1 MLVVVVVAVVLVF
14 FLPQDGDVDTDCGGV
29 VFVDVLCMHALTSFC
44 QSAVPLFSGTCGT
57 ILGVVIFGVL

>member
-1 MLVVVVVAVVLVF
+1 MLVVLLVAVVLAL
-14 FLPQDGDVDTDCGGV
+14 LPRDGDVDIDCGGV
-29 VFVDVLCMHALTSFC
+29 VFFDLLCMRALTSFC